1 MRLFKEFLLDA
12 ESLAEQQI
20 YMPAEA
26 EIINIVK
33 TALGLKLLVIVKQ
46 AALDTKSRKFKICLS
61 DEIFYAKTVEY
72 IGSFESD
79 VGIKHVIE
87 IIKE

>member
-12 ESLAEQQI
+12 ESLADQQI

-26 EIINIVK
+26 KIVNIVK
-33 TALGLKLLVIVKQ
+33 TAIGLKLLAIVKQ
-46 AALDTKSRKFKICLS
+46 AALNTESRKFKICLN
-61 DEIFYAKTVEY
+61 DEIFYAKTVKY

-79 VGIKHVIE
+79 VGTKHVIE
-87 IIKE
+87 C